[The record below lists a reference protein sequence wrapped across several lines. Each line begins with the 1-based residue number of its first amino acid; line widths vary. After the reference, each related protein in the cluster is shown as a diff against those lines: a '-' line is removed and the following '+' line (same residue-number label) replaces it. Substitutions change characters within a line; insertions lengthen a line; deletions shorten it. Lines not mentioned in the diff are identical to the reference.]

1 MSSRFRS
8 AVQTALGA
16 LAVALLVLVLRLTW
30 DARQFAQ
37 QAEVHVRAG
46 AYVEACAS
54 FMDAARSY
62 YPGNPYANLAFAR
75 LLQLADVPAE
85 TPGAATAELPRRALE
100 AFRMA
105 ALATRS
111 VYVPHAAELVV
122 VNERLAAIYAKW
134 EQETQGAYRQPVRG
148 TALAARQAWHL
159 EKLKTVPGPSWLWSG
174 VGLLGL
180 GVSLAAMALFITKA
194 LSPTLKLERGPAL
207 GAGLAFVVGFAL
219 FLLGLTQ

>member
-1 MSSRFRS
+1 MSSRFKS
-8 AVQTALGA
+8 AVQTTLGA

-30 DARQFAQ
+30 DARQFAEQ
-37 QAEVHVRAG
+37 GEAHVRAG
-46 AYVEACAS
+46 AYVEACAA

-62 YPGNPYANLAFAR
+62 YPGNPYANLAFSR
-75 LLQLADVPAE
+75 LLQLADLPPE
-85 TPGAATAELPRRALE
+85 TPGVAAAELTRRALE

-111 VYVPHAAELVV
+111 VYVPHGAELAT
-122 VNERLAAIYAKW
+122 VNERLAGIYAKW
-134 EQETQGAYRQPVRG
+134 EQEMSGAYRQPVRG
-148 TALAARQAWHL
+148 STLAARKAWHL
-159 EKLKTVPGPSWLWSG
+159 GKLQVVPGPSWLWSG

-180 GVSLAAMALFITKA
+180 GLSLSAMALFITKA